1 MAALEVRGERF
12 RIVFRFQ
19 GKTWKKTLKA
29 MSEKSAE
36 LLRAS
41 VEELLGLVDRG
52 VVQVP
57 EGVDILDFFASHA
70 FRHSFISALAAKGV
84 DQRIIDEIVGHQSE
98 EQQRR
103 YRHLLPSQKAS
114 ALASVFG

>member
-1 MAALEVRGERF
+1 MLTRNEAHDHLQRSLADSKWSVVRGWH
-12 RIVFRFQ
+12 V
-19 GKTWKKTLKA
+19 
-29 MSEKSAE
+29 
-36 LLRAS
+36 
-41 VEELLGLVDRG
+41 
-52 VVQVP
+52 
-57 EGVDILDFFASHA
+57 

-98 EQQRR
+98 EQRRR